1 MTEADLKD
9 RLSADVRDI
18 EATPELLGRVRAG
31 GARRLRRRRLTQ
43 LAVSS
48 VAVAALGATAITG
61 RAFFDQVPDVP
72 AASRITTDQYQFL
85 MGGDTRGNLAD
96 DKAYL
101 RQVAAAWKKAQATT
115 YNKQRGVYD
124 HLVGE
129 PRVYWAGDTPG
140 GRAAVI
146 AQYSDLRN
154 HANVQLNYEGIQTVA
169 GFVVDDKNGHP
180 TVVADVYPDGGQ
192 LTTGLVATKGAN
204 RTLVVLDTGKKTG
217 WSPER
222 IYYDDGTSS
231 RKYTPLRFKD
241 GVSLVNLPADVRL
254 PAVEVHTVPPTGLT
268 DQWLANAGANAG
280 GEPTD
285 RVVTHRL
292 WEDLNG
298 ASWPMTDGAE
308 GLAKKAH
315 QTLVQATMRTTDNF
329 YGAADS
335 SWAGYGVSANGSA
348 VYLGEQQLDRD
359 PTRIYAFLRSTAGKT
374 QLVSGPVDR
383 QSGLPV
389 HLKLPDGQGWAVAR
403 KDGKLSYRTG
413 GGAWSTPRDNAL
425 LVPDGSDVQVRVEA
439 AGTTKLVTLR

>member
-1 MTEADLKD
+1 MTETDLKD

-61 RAFFDQVPDVP
+61 PAFFDQVPDVP

-101 RQVAAAWKKAQATT
+101 HQVVAAWKKAQATS

-140 GRAAVI
+140 GRAAVV

-180 TVVADVYPDGGQ
+180 TVVADVYPDGGK

-217 WSPER
+217 WSPKR
-222 IYYDDGTSS
+222 LYHDNGTTS
-231 RKYTPLRFKD
+231 RDYTRLQFKD
-241 GVSLVNLPADVRL
+241 GVSIVNLPPDVRL
-254 PAVEVHTVPPTGLT
+254 PALDVHTLPATGPSN
-268 DQWLANAGANAG
+268 QYLANAGANAG
-280 GEPTD
+280 GEPKD
-285 RVVTHRL
+285 RTITHRL
-292 WEDLNG
+292 WEEP
-298 ASWPMTDGAE
+298 SRSVWSMTDGAE
-308 GLAKKAH
+308 GLAQKAH
-315 QTLVQATMRTTDNF
+315 GTLVDATIDTSMDF

-335 SWAGYGVSANGSA
+335 LWVGYGVSADGSA

-359 PTRIYAFLRSTAGKT
+359 PTRIYAVLQSGSGKKM
-374 QLVSGPVDR
+374 VSGPVDR

-425 LVPDGSDVQVRVEA
+425 LVPDGNDVQVRVEA
-439 AGTTKLVTLR
+439 AGTTKVVTLR